1 MKNKMF
7 KKLFSAC
14 LVGIMAV
21 SVLAGCGSEGTATS
35 ESKTTTA
42 SSETKNTD
50 TSADVTD
57 DKPDT
62 WIADR
67 TIKIQTFINPDC
79 YDYQNS
85 LVWQRIK
92 ELTGITVELTYTP
105 GESNLAVLTSR
116 LAAGDIPDMINCYC
130 SGSDRPE
137 YGPLKK
143 AADEGLF
150 YDFSDLLLNSE
161 VFSEVYS
168 EDRLPRDAYE
178 NVLWN
183 EDFNGAAYLL
193 PVTVTGIYG
202 EQKDPSVWD
211 PTTQYRGGMYIQR
224 SIAEDLNI
232 DVQSINTMDQLY
244 DVLVQIKE
252 AGYTDDNGQPI
263 TPMGPEI
270 WGGDTS
276 CYANIVKEVN
286 FGTSNNFGVT
296 EDGKIYHESETEYVY
311 DAINYMRKLLDE
323 GLLHVEFMS
332 ISESRVRE
340 LVANHSVGVI
350 MSTHNYDSNIFNNTD
365 WIPLGPL
372 NDITGFNGSYYTTN
386 VGWERV
392 VAINANAE
400 NPEEIWQF
408 YEWLCS
414 YEGQLLVWYGIE
426 GVSYE
431 MVDGYPVLTQD
442 AKYAVGEIDRDWMGN
457 YVGARL
463 NGGNTGFECMLT
475 NMNNEYWFNE
485 SNPGTGTVSGQ
496 EVSEDSLY
504 AYSVQLATEYPLEMK
519 KGVDGF
525 QVSSYLST
533 YENEDL
539 VAQLNIIL
547 DGYDDMVGKAVFAKD
562 DAEVT
567 KIVENYRAQL
577 QSAGIEEIRAYLEGV
592 YAEDPEN
599 IAFTNLLK

>member
-1 MKNKMF
+1 MKNKML
-7 KKLFSAC
+7 KKLLSAC

-21 SVLAGCGSEGTATS
+21 SVLAGCGSEDTATS
-35 ESKTTTA
+35 ESKATTA
-42 SSETKNTD
+42 SSETENTD

-57 DKPDT
+57 DKPDS

-67 TIKIQTFINPDC
+67 TIKIQTFIPPNC
-79 YDYQNS
+79 YDYQDS
-85 LVWQRIK
+85 LVIQKIK
-92 ELTGITVELTYTP
+92 ELTGITVEVVYTP

-116 LAAGDIPDMINCYC
+116 LASGDIPDMINAYLDN
-130 SGSDRPE
+130 SSRPE
-137 YGPLKK
+137 FPVVKK
-143 AADEGLF
+143 AAEEGLF
-150 YDFSDLLLNSE
+150 YDFSELLLNSE
-161 VFSEVYS
+161 TLSEIYS
-168 EDRLPRDAYE
+168 EDYLNRDAYE
-178 NVLWN
+178 NILWN
-183 EDFNGAAYLL
+183 EDFDGAAYIL
-193 PVTVTGIYG
+193 PVTVEGNLG
-202 EQKDPSVWD
+202 ERTDPSVWD
-211 PTTQYRGGMYIQR
+211 PRKNYRGGMYIQR

-232 DVQSINTMDQLY
+232 DVQSIRTMEQLY

-263 TPMGPEI
+263 TPLGPEI

-276 CYANIVKEVN
+276 CYGGMVRPVD

-332 ISESRVRE
+332 ISENRVRE

-350 MSTHNYDSNIFNNTD
+350 LSTHNYDANIYQNTD

-372 NDITGFNGSYYTTN
+372 NDITGFNGSYYTDSA
-386 VGWERV
+386 GSRRFI
-392 VAINANAE
+392 AINAKAE

-414 YEGQLLVWYGIE
+414 YEGQLLLRYGIE

-431 MVDGYPVLTQD
+431 MVDGYPVLTED
-442 AKYAVGEIDRDWMGN
+442 AKFACGELDRDWMGN
-457 YVGARL
+457 YVGAYFD
-463 NGGNTGFECMLT
+463 NGFQGLESMLT
-475 NMNNEYWFNE
+475 NINSEYWFNE
-485 SNPGTGTVSGQ
+485 SAPGKGPSTT
-496 EVSEDSLY
+496 EIDEDSIY
-504 AYSVQLATEYPLEMK
+504 AYSYQLAKEYPLEK
-519 KGVDGF
+519 KEGVDGF
-525 QVSSYLST
+525 AVNTYLSA

-547 DGYDDMVGKAVFAKD
+547 DGYDDMIGKAVFAKD

-592 YAEDPEN
+592 YAEDPES